1 MYWTVWIPAWL
12 CRYRIICLPAC
23 LIAFCMLSVYLH
35 LQTWPSVWIWYL
47 ALSLILPAWH
57 QYEHA
62 LVSSYMYLTICLY
75 MFDCLYYCILIVCMP
90 VCMSAFADLDCMSD
104 FDISPAC
111 GANTIIAGPIRS
123 REKTK
128 VPNNRILSQTTCIRW
143 CSTMRRWFWYPYMS
157 Y

>member
-75 MFDCLYYCILIVCMP
+75 MSDCLYYCILIVCMP

-104 FDISPAC
+104 FDISPYFAC
-111 GANTIIAGPIRS
+111 LWRQHDYCWPNQIPGKDKSVKQQDII
-123 REKTK
+123 T
-128 VPNNRILSQTTCIRW
+128 NNVHTV
-143 CSTMRRWFWYPYMS
+143 M
-157 Y
+157 